1 MFYAPGTADG
11 FPSAPSSMALNAF
24 TSLLLLLEIKAPLGV
39 LHTRT
44 WGAPTSARASL
55 GREGG
60 SFKGNSTGIFG
71 IPSAGSC
78 MWP

>member
-44 WGAPTSARASL
+44 WGAPTSA
-55 GREGG
+55 
-60 SFKGNSTGIFG
+60 
-71 IPSAGSC
+71 
-78 MWP
+78 